1 MEEGKKK
8 YLCKEHG
15 EFFTIFADSLQDA
28 KDKATLWGAEVI
40 EELPNTP

>member
-1 MEEGKKK
+1 MEGQSK

-15 EFFTIFADSLQDA
+15 EFFIIYADSLEDA

-40 EELPNTP
+40 EELPT

>member
-1 MEEGKKK
+1 MEGQSK

-15 EFFTIFADSLQDA
+15 EFFILYADSLEAA

>member
-1 MEEGKKK
+1 MEGQSK

-15 EFFTIFADSLQDA
+15 EFFILYADSLNDA

-40 EELPNTP
+40 EELPNNP

>member
-1 MEEGKKK
+1 MEGQKK

-15 EFFTIFADSLQDA
+15 EFFIIYADSLMDA
-28 KDKATLWGAEVI
+28 KDKANLWGAEVI